1 MADMKFLLSQT
12 GLCQDH
18 YNEAKRMGITDL
30 KDFGRLQLVLL
41 WTVIANTAQTAFWE
55 IFHILHD
62 PEAKRAVQKEVE
74 NFVIEKK
81 KNYASNSWINCLLCI
96 HVFKKLCNTI
106 WRV

>member
-1 MADMKFLLSQT
+1 
-12 GLCQDH
+12 
-18 YNEAKRMGITDL
+18 MGITDL

-81 KNYASNSWINCLLCI
+81 KELRVEQLDQLHALHSCI
-96 HVFKKLCNTI
+96 QETLQHYLESMI
-106 WRV
+106 I